1 MVKRSQLTKRTRKG
15 WQNINFHGHYIPAS
29 VTMGPW
35 FWNRYKGWESFL
47 LAIILG
53 TVTFLWHH
61 QAPSAVQGRRMC
73 RKKVSTLFQ
82 PGDQRQALKWGFFDK
97 DLETQFD
104 KASAAHP
111 RPSGRSLCE
120 LIKIWSSRCFPRCG
134 RGLKSLKRGRPPMRG
149 WLTRALC
156 IFRAPEAGLG
166 GILSNCRHCLRKVTP
181 GEHHKRHIIFI
192 GKRQIEGKW

>member
-15 WQNINFHGHYIPAS
+15 WQNINFHAHYIPAS

-104 KASAAHP
+104 KASAPPAIRQIPVWAHKDMVISLF
-111 RPSGRSLCE
+111 PSMWAGVE
-120 LIKIWSSRCFPRCG
+120 IIKTWSSPDARVVNAGFMHIPG
-134 RGLKSLKRGRPPMRG
+134 ARGR
-149 WLTRALC
+149 
-156 IFRAPEAGLG
+156 AGG
-166 GILSNCRHCLRKVTP
+166 NFV
-181 GEHHKRHIIFI
+181 
-192 GKRQIEGKW
+192 